1 VLPKPVPP
9 VGRRGRVL
17 PVQEE
22 LGARLSPVL
31 LFGRRLPFGS
41 AGPGARFIIP
51 SSVVFLLLASS
62 SSSGPY
68 ADLRTYARTRVCVYK
83 RSWSVV
89 GTPRAPRPHPQE
101 HPKSAPR
108 RLRRPAL
115 ALAPTHL
122 RTHARTRARVFTRGV
137 GLSSAPTALVWL
149 GRLPVWLGRLP
160 VWLGRWP
167 VWLGRAGGSFSSEGW
182 PV

>member
-1 VLPKPVPP
+1 MLPKPVPP

-68 ADLRTYARTRVCVYK
+68 ADLRTYARTRVCDYK

-122 RTHARTRARVFTRGV
+122 RTHARACVYKRSWSVVSAYGSRLARSVARLARPAARLARPVARLARQSRG
-137 GLSSAPTALVWL
+137 LV
-149 GRLPVWLGRLP
+149 
-160 VWLGRWP
+160 
-167 VWLGRAGGSFSSEGW
+167 
-182 PV
+182 